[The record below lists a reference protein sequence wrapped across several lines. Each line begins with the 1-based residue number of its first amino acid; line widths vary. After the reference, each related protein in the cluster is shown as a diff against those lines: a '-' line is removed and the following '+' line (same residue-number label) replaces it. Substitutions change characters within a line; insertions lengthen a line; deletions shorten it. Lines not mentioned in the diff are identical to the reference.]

1 MLGFIFGFIILTS
14 TGVGNINN
22 RIISDYN
29 SIVSKAVTTPLY
41 INAPNGA
48 PYLIG
53 EKVKYGLKEYV
64 VITRNMDFAHPKIR
78 NGKIVGYPYLPCISK
93 IQAVGLKTNTRLKT
107 DMLIELGIST
117 KTITM
122 PTEIIK

>member
-22 RIISDYN
+22 TIISDYN

-41 INAPNGA
+41 VNAPNGA

-53 EKVKYGLKEYV
+53 EKVKNGLKEYV
-64 VITRNMDFAHPKIR
+64 VITRNMDFEHPIMRK
-78 NGKIVGYPYLPCISK
+78 GEIVGYPYLPCISK
-93 IQAVGLKTNTRLKT
+93 IQAVGLKTNTQLKT
-107 DMLIELGIST
+107 DMLIELGVST

-122 PTEIIK
+122 PTEIMP